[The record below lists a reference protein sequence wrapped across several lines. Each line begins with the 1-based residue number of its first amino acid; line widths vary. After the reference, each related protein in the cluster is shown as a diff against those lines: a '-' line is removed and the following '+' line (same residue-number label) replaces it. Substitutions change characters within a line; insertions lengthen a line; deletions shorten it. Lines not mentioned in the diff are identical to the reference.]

1 MANVEKV
8 WKAEQKALA
17 EKRKIDELL
26 KERDAQRAIEDLQG
40 LL

>member
-8 WKAEQKALA
+8 WKAEQKDLA
-17 EKRKIDELL
+17 EKRKIAELL